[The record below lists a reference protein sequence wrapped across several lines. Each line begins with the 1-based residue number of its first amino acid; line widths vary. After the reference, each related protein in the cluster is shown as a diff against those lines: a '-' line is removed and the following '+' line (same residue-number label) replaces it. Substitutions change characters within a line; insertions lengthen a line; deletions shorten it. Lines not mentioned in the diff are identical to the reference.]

1 MRNTSVNLSN
11 AALDAITAYR
21 KSHDLIKNQTDAI
34 NELIIKG
41 KKLEDENKELQ
52 RLIELGILK
61 NLHYMRELIRS
72 RGEDV
77 LESFDATFAGQVDS
91 MYATLI
97 KQGIDN
103 YE

>member
-1 MRNTSVNLSN
+1 MKKASVNLSDN
-11 AALDAITAYR
+11 AQKAITQYR
-21 KSHDLIKNQTDAI
+21 KSFDEIKNQSDAI

-41 KKLEDENKELQ
+41 QSLAVENKELR

-72 RGEDV
+72 RGDDV
-77 LESFDATFAGQVDS
+77 LQSFDDSFSGQAGE
-91 MYATLI
+91 MFETLI
-97 KQGIDN
+97 KQGIDG